1 MYKSRDFIFMDVLDL
16 QGEKLGYVKDILINF
31 SKREVIGFE
40 VTPYKLFRKNFSI
53 LKEDII
59 YFNGAMIINK
69 INKEEYLAFND
80 IKKMYVIDKNSEI
93 LGIVKEIIF
102 DGESFEIRAISIS
115 YSLVTSIFRE
125 RRILLIKD
133 MILGED
139 NLLYVG
145 CQDKYSF
152 HCVPHNNFLYIGED
166 NIEG

>member
-1 MYKSRDFIFMDVLDL
+1 MYKSRDFVFMDVLDL
-16 QGEKLGYVKDILINF
+16 QGEKLGYIKDILINF
-31 SKREVIGFE
+31 SKKEVIGFK

-59 YFNGAMIINK
+59 YFNGSMIVNK
-69 INKEEYLAFND
+69 TNKEEYLAFSD
-80 IKKMYVIDKNSEI
+80 IKKMYVIDKNSKI
-93 LGIVKEIIF
+93 LGIVKELIF
-102 DGESFEIRAISIS
+102 DGESFEIRAISIA
-115 YSLVTSIFRE
+115 YSLVTSIFKE

-152 HCVPHNNFLYIGED
+152 HCVPHNNFLDVGED

>member
-31 SKREVIGFE
+31 SKREVIGFK
-40 VTPYKLFRKNFSI
+40 VTPYKLFKKNFSV

-93 LGIVKEIIF
+93 LGIVKELIF
-102 DGESFEIRAISIS
+102 DGESFEIRAISIA
-115 YSLVTSIFRE
+115 YSLVTSIFKE

-152 HCVPHNNFLYIGED
+152 HCIPHNNFLHIGEG

>member
-31 SKREVIGFE
+31 SKREVIGFK
-40 VTPYKLFRKNFSI
+40 VTPYKLFKKNFSV

-80 IKKMYVIDKNSEI
+80 IKKMYVVDKNSEI
-93 LGIVKEIIF
+93 LGIVKELIF
-102 DGESFEIRAISIS
+102 DGESFEIKAISIA
-115 YSLVTSIFRE
+115 YSLVTSIFKE

-152 HCVPHNNFLYIGED
+152 HCIPHNNFLHIGEG

>member
-31 SKREVIGFE
+31 GKREVIGFK
-40 VTPYKLFRKNFSI
+40 VTPYKLFKKNFSV

-69 INKEEYLAFND
+69 INKQEYLAFND

-93 LGIVKEIIF
+93 LGIVKELIF
-102 DGESFEIRAISIS
+102 DGESFEIRAISIA
-115 YSLVTSIFRE
+115 YSLVTSIFKE

-152 HCVPHNNFLYIGED
+152 HCIPHNNFLHIGEG

>member
-1 MYKSRDFIFMDVLDL
+1 MYKSRDFVFMDVLDL
-16 QGEKLGYVKDILINF
+16 QGEKLGYIKDILINF
-31 SKREVIGFE
+31 SKREVIGFK

-59 YFNGAMIINK
+59 YFNGAMVINK
-69 INKEEYLAFND
+69 ITKEEYLAFSD
-80 IKKMYVIDKNSEI
+80 IKKMYVIDKNSKI
-93 LGIVKEIIF
+93 LGIVKELIF
-102 DGESFEIRAISIS
+102 DGESFEIRAISIA
-115 YSLVTSIFRE
+115 YSLVTSIFKE

-133 MILGED
+133 MILGKD

-152 HCVPHNNFLYIGED
+152 HCIPHNNFLHIGED